1 VVRMATCSYSPEEI
15 QAFTDVSPRQQRR
28 ILKLWKE
35 TDTVKAKKTQDLRGR
50 PRHLT
55 MEEVSFLQGQVNST
69 CDVFLDELQES
80 LSAICGADTHV
91 STIWRTLKRCG
102 YRMKKVR

>member
-1 VVRMATCSYSPEEI
+1 VVRMATCQFSPEEI

-28 ILKLWKE
+28 ILRTWRE
-35 TDTVKAKKTQDLRGR
+35 TDTIKEKKTGNLGGR
-50 PRHLT
+50 PRHMT
-55 MEEVSFLQGQVNST
+55 MEEVAFLQGQVNST

-80 LSAICGADTHV
+80 LSAICGADTSI
-91 STIWRTLKRCG
+91 STIWRTLKRTG